1 MTGQGSAEAWWRPGI
16 ARAPPGV
23 ESRPPPSLALVSD
36 GAWGRNVAVSV
47 ARVVAVNEF
56 HLEGGDGVGAYSRRH
71 SPRCKLERLSGGSAL
86 SLFSPS
92 SPTSPWVLFTDFP
105 SASKAQGRI

>member
-1 MTGQGSAEAWWRPGI
+1 M
-16 ARAPPGV
+16 
-23 ESRPPPSLALVSD
+23 
-36 GAWGRNVAVSV
+36 SV